1 MVRFAN
7 AVLVNDAVPI
17 VDKLDT
23 DVAAWFDNKFVFCF
37 CQVLHHVHQRGF
49 AAANRTSQQHTFIEI
64 NTELKSCLLVSQEI
78 CNEPINYSMV
88 AFNYPESCAV

>member
-7 AVLVNDAVPI
+7 AVLVNDAVTI
-17 VDKLDT
+17 VDKFDT

-49 AAANRTSQQHTFIEI
+49 AAANRTSQQHTFVEI
-64 NTELKSCLLVSQEI
+64 NAELKGGLFVS
-78 CNEPINYSMV
+78 
-88 AFNYPESCAV
+88 